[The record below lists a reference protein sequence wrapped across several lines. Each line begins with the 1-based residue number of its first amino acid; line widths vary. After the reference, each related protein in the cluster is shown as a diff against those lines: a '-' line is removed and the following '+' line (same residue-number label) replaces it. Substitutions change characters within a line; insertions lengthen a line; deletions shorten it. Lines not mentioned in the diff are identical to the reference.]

1 MAWVN
6 IPAGTAGV
14 PVVTRFAFYAVR
26 PYPSGELADD
36 VTVLLHFVPI
46 HLRFSIMNKQ
56 LSSLVFSLSVCM
68 VAPAFAVDSGAVL
81 GGAIGGGVGAAV
93 GSEVGG
99 REGAIIGGAVG
110 GGVGAAIAT
119 NDNKDEEEKTVIYV
133 ERPHQES
140 HSDHAHGHRIPPGHL
155 KHKHKRKHK
164 HSHH

>member
-1 MAWVN
+1 MT
-6 IPAGTAGV
+6 G
-14 PVVTRFAFYAVR
+14 FAFYAVR
-26 PYPSGELADD
+26 PYPPGELVDD
-36 VTVLLHFVPI
+36 IAVFLQSALI
-46 HLRFSIMNKQ
+46 HPRVYIMNKQ
-56 LSSLVFSLSVCM
+56 LSSFVFSLSVCV

-119 NDNKDEEEKTVIYV
+119 NDNKDEKEKTVIYV